1 MIARANGRHR
11 RRGSDIRVRFGSVP
25 FRSVR
30 VDSAFV
36 STSNSNASD
45 RDRRSIDPPIG
56 TNGTFGI
63 ETANARANANA
74 SDRRARE

>member
-11 RRGSDIRVRFGSVP
+11 RRGSDIRVRFGSVR

-45 RDRRSIDPPIG
+45 RDRRSIDPPFG

-63 ETANARANANA
+63 ETANANANE
-74 SDRRARE
+74 RERPTRA